1 MIALV
6 IGGAKSGKSM
16 FAQNLAKSLENKSGK
31 LYYIATMK
39 PYDLEDL
46 KRIENHLNERVGY
59 GFNTIEEHTNMSKV
73 VKEGTKNSKYAN
85 LDYKVLKYDKD
96 LDLSVLKIL
105 LHTGRHHQI
114 RVQLAS
120 RGHSIYGDQ
129 KYGGRGHGKQITLWA
144 YSLTILH
151 PITKEKMEFKAIPQK
166 IGSWKILEGI
176 DI

>member
-59 GFNTIEEHTNMSKV
+59 GFNTIEEHTN
-73 VKEGTKNSKYAN
+73 
-85 LDYKVLKYDKD
+85 LL
-96 LDLSVLKIL
+96 LQIL
-105 LHTGRHHQI
+105 CL
-114 RVQLAS
+114 
-120 RGHSIYGDQ
+120 
-129 KYGGRGHGKQITLWA
+129 
-144 YSLTILH
+144 
-151 PITKEKMEFKAIPQK
+151 KEKNF
-166 IGSWKILEGI
+166 I
-176 DI
+176 DMLAMIF